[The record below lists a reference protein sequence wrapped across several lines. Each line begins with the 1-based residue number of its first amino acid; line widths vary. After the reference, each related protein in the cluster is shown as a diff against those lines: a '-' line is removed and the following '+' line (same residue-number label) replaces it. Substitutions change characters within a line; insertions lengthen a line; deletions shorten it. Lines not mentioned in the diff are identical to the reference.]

1 MRKGRKMMTGRER
14 VYAALDFKTPD
25 RAPRDLWALPYISLF
40 QQRELDELL
49 AQYPCDIGRPQL
61 SPGSASE
68 SLANLSQVGQYHD
81 EWGSLWQIAEPGII
95 GEVKVP
101 ALADWSALASYQP
114 PWSLVRDQDL
124 SEIDRSC
131 AASDLF
137 MVSGVCARPF
147 ERLQFVRGS
156 ENVFME
162 LADGTRK
169 LRTLLDMIHAF
180 YMEEVENWT
189 RTDVDAVMLMDDW
202 GSSRSLLIHPDM
214 WRQIFKPLYKDYC
227 DLIHAAGKR
236 VFFHS
241 DGQIE
246 AIYADLI
253 EVGVDALNSQLFC
266 MNIEELGRRYRGQ
279 ITFWGEIDRQHVLP
293 FGDTEEVRS
302 AVQRVRSALDDGT
315 GGVIAQC
322 EWGKENK
329 SENIAEVFSA
339 WLE

>member
-1 MRKGRKMMTGRER
+1 MMTGRER
-14 VYAALDFKTPD
+14 VYATLDFKTPD
-25 RAPRDLWALPYISLF
+25 RTPRDLWALPYISLF
-40 QQRELDELL
+40 QERELEALL
-49 AQYPCDIGRPQL
+49 EQYPCDIGRPQL

-68 SLANLSQVGQYHD
+68 GLSIFAKAGRYTD
-81 EWGSLWQIAEPGII
+81 EWGSLWHTAEPGII
-95 GEVKVP
+95 GEVKKP
-101 ALADWSALASYQP
+101 AISDWSQLASYQP
-114 PWSLVRDQDL
+114 PWDLVNNIDIG
-124 SEIDRSC
+124 EIDRSC

-162 LADGTRK
+162 LAYGTQE
-169 LRTLLDMIHAF
+169 LRTLLQMIHEF
-180 YMEEVENWT
+180 YMKEIENWT
-189 RTDVDAVMLMDDW
+189 RTDVDAIMLMDDW
-202 GSSRSLLIHPDM
+202 GSGQSLLIHPDM
-214 WRQIFKPLYKDYC
+214 WKQIFKPLYKDYC

-266 MNIEELGRRYRGQ
+266 MDIEELGRLYKGK

-293 FGDTEEVRS
+293 FGSLEEVQA
-302 AVQRVRSALDDGT
+302 AVNRVRTALDNGT
-315 GGVIAQC
+315 GGLIAQC

-329 SENIAEVFSA
+329 SENVEAVFTS